1 MEENQK
7 TKIKALLSYDAVVLA
22 ILAVVIAGTLA
33 LKLTNMM
40 LPDSIKIP
48 YCLSHDIL
56 HLYCPFCGC
65 TRAGLALLKLDFI
78 SSFKANPLVL
88 VFIFGFVLFNLIS
101 YVRIKRGKDILR
113 INRAGLYAGIILTGF
128 ALIRNILMMFFDFDT
143 LGELVSFW
151 SFI

>member
-65 TRAGLALLKLDFI
+65 TRAGLALLKLDFV

-101 YVRIKRGKDILR
+101 YVRIKRGKDMRRIDLWCAVHVLR
-113 INRAGLYAGIILTGF
+113 NDIAIF
-128 ALIRNILMMFFDFDT
+128 ADGSQIPP
-143 LGELVSFW
+143 EKS
-151 SFI
+151 

>member
-1 MEENQK
+1 MEKNQK